1 MMEDNDKEI
10 LNNMAEQGAVDVETE
25 KSKQVQGKKVKLIT
39 SLVLII
45 IGLCLLIFLGL
56 KTIALLAGLA
66 FGVSLIYCVL
76 KKKKVPKV
84 LIVATVACL
93 ALAVILPGKSGGT
106 GDYIDLMGETQAK
119 IVKQYGEF
127 NKTSY
132 GDYSNGQGLS
142 YIIGDSGTV
151 NMVFMNG
158 GSGTLAGIAIGDDL
172 DQVREAMKSLNA
184 DITNQQS
191 GVVIIYSFESKQY
204 AIDVAVKQGVV
215 TGVDCYDNA

>member
-1 MMEDNDKEI
+1 MEDHEKES
-10 LNNMAEQGAVDVETE
+10 LNNIAAQGAVNFEAE
-25 KSKQVQGKKVKLIT
+25 ESKQVQGKKGKLIT

-56 KTIALLAGLA
+56 KTIALLAGLVL
-66 FGVSLIYCVL
+66 GGSLVYCIS

-93 ALAVILPGKSGGT
+93 ALAVILPGKSGGS

-127 NKTSY
+127 SKGAS

-142 YIIGDSGTV
+142 YVIGDSGTV

-158 GSGTLAGIAIGDDL
+158 GNGTLAGISIGDDL
-172 DQVREAMKSLNA
+172 DQVREAMKNFKA
-184 DITNQQS
+184 DLTNQQS
-191 GVVIIYSFESKQY
+191 GVAIIYSFESKQY
-204 AIDVAVKQGVV
+204 AIDVAMKQGVV
-215 TGVDCYDNA
+215 TGVDAYDVG